1 MKKKTEIK
9 EFITIKKKYKISKI
23 IFENYL
29 NSLAS
34 YNVIT
39 YILGI
44 GDRHLDNLLITDL
57 GEIFHI
63 DFGFV
68 FGEDPKPYPPPFKFK
83 K

>member
-9 EFITIKKKYKISKI
+9 EFLTIKKKYKISKI

>member
-1 MKKKTEIK
+1 MQKKESVK
-9 EFITIKKKYKISKI
+9 EFVKIKNQKISKK
-23 IFENYL
+23 IFLNYL

>member
-9 EFITIKKKYKISKI
+9 EFINIKKKYKISKI

>member
-9 EFITIKKKYKISKI
+9 EFLTIKKKYKISKI

-63 DFGFV
+63 DFSFV

>member
-1 MKKKTEIK
+1 M
-9 EFITIKKKYKISKI
+9 
-23 IFENYL
+23 

-83 K
+83 KQMM